1 MKLPLSTDESIT
13 GLDVVVFYEVR
24 VQDRARYI
32 VDAMTHFGYRNGGD
46 AMGEYSCSFTLP
58 FLLAYF

>member
-1 MKLPLSTDESIT
+1 
-13 GLDVVVFYEVR
+13 
-24 VQDRARYI
+24 
-32 VDAMTHFGYRNGGD
+32 MTHFGYRNGGD